1 MKVKEMEKMKN
12 RIPRKFNV
20 IKGKMLIN
28 TNVSKTNDLVEV
40 TKDEYNRYIIL
51 NIRTGKTASPFV
63 DMLRNKEVFE
73 IIEIV

>member
-1 MKVKEMEKMKN
+1 MKN
-12 RIPRKFNV
+12 RIPRKFDV
-20 IKGKMLIN
+20 IRGKMLIN
-28 TNVSKTNDLVEV
+28 TNVSKANDLVEV
-40 TKDEYNRYIIL
+40 TKDEYNRYIML